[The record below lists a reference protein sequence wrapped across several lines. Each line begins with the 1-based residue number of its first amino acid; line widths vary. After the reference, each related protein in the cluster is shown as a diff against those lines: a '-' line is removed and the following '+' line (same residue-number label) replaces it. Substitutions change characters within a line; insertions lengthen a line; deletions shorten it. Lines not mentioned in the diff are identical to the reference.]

1 MDSEVQEEIKRF
13 NGLID
18 EEAARL
24 LVMARKGELPQ
35 ITISNLKESTLS
47 LTARV
52 MHVGTREKD
61 VVKMVVGD
69 ETGYAL
75 LKLWDHNVGV
85 ARHVREGDS
94 IHVAN
99 AWVKK
104 RSYGMEINVGKYGM
118 IERVERDIPAPITF
132 GKREGLFNLKGTL
145 VKKFPTTMY
154 VDDVEHF
161 MCRIVVDGDDIFLLD
176 ERARDIQ
183 RFCEGDTIVLLW
195 LYRRNGGIYADE
207 WSKIANGDAFP

>member
-1 MDSEVQEEIKRF
+1 MDGEVQEEIRRF

-47 LTARV
+47 LTAKV
-52 MHVGTREKD
+52 MHIGTREKD
-61 VVKMVVGD
+61 VVNVVVGD

-75 LKLWDHNVGV
+75 MKLWDHNVGA
-85 ARHVREGDS
+85 ARHLHEGDTVS
-94 IHVAN
+94 VAN
-99 AWVKK
+99 ARVKK
-104 RSYGMEINVGKYGM
+104 RGYGMEIHVGRYGT
-118 IERVERDIPAPITF
+118 VERAEQEIPAPIIF
-132 GKREGLFNLKGTL
+132 GKREGLFNLRGTL

-161 MCRIVVDGDDIFLLD
+161 MCRIVLDGDEIFLLD

-183 RFCEGDTIVLLW
+183 RFCEGDTVALLW
-195 LYRRNGGIYADE
+195 LYRRNSGIYADE
-207 WSKIANGDAFP
+207 WSKIVNGDDFP